1 MKWKSPEQVGSLEV
15 EVPQDATTTVTKM
28 ALTGNLKFVK
38 TGPGTIVIKK
48 DHQTFTG
55 GTQVAAGTLKY
66 AAEPAYWPLGGN
78 GTTDVSAQL
87 VTVDDGAT
95 LDVNGYGGFGYTT
108 VVFNGG
114 TVKGASGLFNCARS
128 LTADSYLE
136 TTGDFNMQYNDF
148 TLNGYTLEVAIANGK
163 YLKFQDLAPQG
174 PGKIKITTGGWL
186 QTITSCNASNVDFI
200 VGSALNISSA
210 LSVHDY
216 EAVFGANYNSGTAA
230 LNVYGAFKPSEHDY
244 FYGCTMQDGSTID
257 LSSRTNALP
266 RVSAFTGGD
275 HTLKFA
281 DDATV
286 KVKLGGWKAST
297 KTPIVSWETAP
308 ENLEGLKF
316 VCGDKERR
324 FSIIKKDDGLYIYA
338 GTFIIVR

>member
-1 MKWKSPEQVGSLEV
+1 
-15 EVPQDATTTVTKM
+15 M

-38 TGPGTIVIKK
+38 TGPGTFVVKK
-48 DHQTFTG
+48 EYQTYTG
-55 GTQVAAGTLKY
+55 GTQVAVGTLKY

-114 TVKGASGLFNCARS
+114 TVKGTTGLFNCARS
-128 LTADSYLE
+128 LTADSYL
-136 TTGDFNMQYNDF
+136 TATGDFNMQWNDF
-148 TLNGYTLEVAIANGK
+148 VLNGYTLEVAIPSAKN
-163 YLKFQDLAPQG
+163 LKFQDLAPQG
-174 PGKIKITTGGWL
+174 PGKIKIVSGGYL
-186 QTITSCNASNVDFI
+186 QTLTSACDATNVDFI
-200 VGSALNISSA
+200 VGSALNLGTA

-216 EAVFGANYNSGTAA
+216 ESVYDWNANSGTAA
-230 LNVYGAFKPSEHDY
+230 LNVYGAFKPSAHDY

-275 HTLKFA
+275 NTLKFA
-281 DDATV
+281 TNATV
-286 KVKLGGWKAST
+286 NVALGDRSVSSKV
-297 KTPIVSWETAP
+297 PVISWDSKPEGIDNVKFKCAP
-308 ENLEGLKF
+308 TGRKYTF
-316 VCGDKERR
+316 
-324 FSIIKKDDGLYIYA
+324 IKKEDGLYA
-338 GTFIIVR
+338 VSCFVIIIK

>member
-1 MKWKSPEQVGSLEV
+1 
-15 EVPQDATTTVTKM
+15 M

-38 TGPGTIVIKK
+38 TGPGTFVVKK

-114 TVKGASGLFNCARS
+114 TVKGTTALFNCAKS
-128 LTADSYLE
+128 LTTNSYLNV
-136 TTGDFNMQYNDF
+136 TGDFNMQYNGLV
-148 TLNGYTLEVAIANGK
+148 LNGHTLEIALANAK
-163 YLKFQDLAPQG
+163 TLKFQDFTPQG
-174 PGKIKITTGGWL
+174 PGKIKIISGGWL
-186 QTITSCNASNVDFI
+186 NTLTSACVATNVDFI
-200 VGSALNISSA
+200 VGCALNLGTA

-216 EAVFGANYNSGTAA
+216 EAVYNYNAANSGTAA
-230 LNVYGAFKPSEHDY
+230 LNVYGTFKPSEHNY

-257 LSSRTNALP
+257 LSARTNALP
-266 RVSAFTGGD
+266 RVAAFTTDGD
-275 HTLKFA
+275 KTLKFA
-281 DDATV
+281 NNATV
-286 KVKLGGWKAST
+286 KIKLGGRKVSRNE
-297 KTPIVSWETAP
+297 PIVSWTNPPDNIAR
-308 ENLEGLKF
+308 LKF
-316 VCGDKERR
+316 VSGDEDRS
-324 FSIIKKDDGLYIYA
+324 FSIIKKDDGLYIHT
-338 GTFIIVR
+338 GTVIFVR

>member
-1 MKWKSPEQVGSLEV
+1 MFTVTNSAELVGSLEV
-15 EVPQDATTTVTKM
+15 EVPQDATTTNTRM

-38 TGPGTIVIKK
+38 TGPGTFVVKK

-95 LDVNGYGGFGYTT
+95 LDINGYGGFGYTT

-114 TVKGASGLFNCARS
+114 TVKGTTGLFNCARS

-148 TLNGYTLEVAIANGK
+148 LLNGYTLEVAIANEK
-163 YLKFQDLAPQG
+163 NLKFQDLAPQG
-174 PGKIKITTGGWL
+174 PGKIKIISGGWF
-186 QTITSCNASNVDFI
+186 QTLTSACNATNVDFI
-200 VGSALNISSA
+200 VGSALNLGTA

-216 EAVFGANYNSGTAA
+216 EAGGVQPRLQQRYGGAERVRRVQAVRARLLLRLHDAGRLDDRPFVADECAA
-230 LNVYGAFKPSEHDY
+230 ARLSVHGRGQHAQVRHQRDCQGRAGRKESLAKRADRQLGDRSRKSRGA
-244 FYGCTMQDGSTID
+244 Q
-257 LSSRTNALP
+257 
-266 RVSAFTGGD
+266 
-275 HTLKFA
+275 
-281 DDATV
+281 
-286 KVKLGGWKAST
+286 
-297 KTPIVSWETAP
+297 
-308 ENLEGLKF
+308 
-316 VCGDKERR
+316 
-324 FSIIKKDDGLYIYA
+324 
-338 GTFIIVR
+338 VR